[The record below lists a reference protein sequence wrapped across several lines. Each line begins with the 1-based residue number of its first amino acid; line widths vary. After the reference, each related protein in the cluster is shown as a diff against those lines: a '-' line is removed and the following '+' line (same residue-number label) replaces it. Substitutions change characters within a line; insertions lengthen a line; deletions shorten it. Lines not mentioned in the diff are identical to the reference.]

1 MDGREPTEKELEKIA
16 NITFLNLWHMDGI
29 KGSMPFKQGLRCILY
44 SWITNSL
51 SGFWIQVIED
61 SLFMLFDCYIEIF
74 IHIF

>member
-1 MDGREPTEKELEKIA
+1 MDGREPTVKELEEIA
-16 NITFLNLWHMDGI
+16 NIISWHQGI
-29 KGSMPFKQGLRCILY
+29 NAIQARIECILY

>member
-1 MDGREPTEKELEKIA
+1 MDGREPIEKELEEIA
-16 NITFLNLWHMDGI
+16 NIISWH
-29 KGSMPFKQGLRCILY
+29 QGVNASQARIECILY